1 MRLGWLYIRLHGRLS
16 SKPFING
23 FWPLVFIDFMVGSF
37 ASNTVGYPL
46 DHWALLAYDVAAAWP
61 LFALTAKRLHDGG
74 RSLTL
79 AILAAIAPPFA
90 GAAALASDYG
100 TLHIV
105 PAAVSAL
112 PAALI
117 LCTWAG
123 LMWYVYR
130 LPSSAGANPYGLPQA
145 SDLADT

>member
-1 MRLGWLYIRLHGRLS
+1 MRHRWLYISLHGRLS
-16 SKPFING
+16 SESFING

-37 ASNTVGYPL
+37 TSNTVGHPL
-46 DHWALLAYDVAAAWP
+46 NHWALLAYDVLAAWP

-100 TLHIV
+100 ALHIV
-105 PAAVSAL
+105 PAAVGAL
-112 PAALI
+112 PAALM
-117 LCTWAG
+117 LGTWAG

-130 LPSSAGANPYGLPQA
+130 LPSSAGANRFGLPRA
-145 SDLADT
+145 SDPADA